1 MAKKKSGMSALTGVK
16 KSMGTSVK
24 VLISIGIAILALAV
38 IWGVYAYAESLPS
51 VGETATGATII
62 EKESFVGKILIS
74 LLGVTEISLESLILH
89 LAVFAIIMFA
99 VADIVTVFSSFS
111 EGTSWVIGAGFAL
124 IAGVTNILPWVAG
137 LFATG
142 AAIGAV
148 GITLIVIAAFVAAV
162 SLNIGVGR
170 TLRKWRLTRQLEIE
184 AAKSGEGAAS
194 VASAIR
200 GFKKAD
206 TAFKEDNRI

>member
-1 MAKKKSGMSALTGVK
+1 MASRKKKL
-16 KSMGTSVK
+16 GTSVK

-38 IWGVYAYAESLPS
+38 IWGVYAYAASLPQI
-51 VGETATGATII
+51 GATTTSKAII
-62 EKESFVGKILIS
+62 SEDSAVGGILSAI
-74 LLGVTEISLESLILH
+74 LGVEGISLESLILH

-142 AAIGAV
+142 AAIGAF
-148 GITLIVIAAFVAAV
+148 GIVIIVIAAFVAAV
-162 SLNIGVGR
+162 SLNVGVGR
-170 TLRKWRLTRQLEIE
+170 TLRKWRLTRQIEIE
-184 AAKSGEGAAS
+184 SMKSGKGAAS

-206 TAFKEDNRI
+206 NAFKEDNRN